1 MGNRVGFKMLN
12 STLNISRKWQSA
24 LEVQVS
30 RTTLSWKWP
39 LSPNASFEPS
49 ALLWKSQMHFSHL
62 HVMSTVFF
70 PPLVP
75 IKLGQQLITGEAAGS
90 KPMRRFMQI
99 ECVRPLD
106 ESFLPARKFELVD
119 PQWWYMWPYPNAWL
133 QDKVI
138 TLLLVCAACPLNT
151 CKHKV
156 CACTQKQW
164 ASFLHPSGI

>member
-1 MGNRVGFKMLN
+1 MGKRVGFKMLN

-30 RTTLSWKWP
+30 WTTLSWKWP
-39 LSPNASFEPS
+39 LSPNAIW
-49 ALLWKSQMHFSHL
+49 ALCSPLKVTNAFFPPAC
-62 HVMSTVFF
+62 HVDSLF

-75 IKLGQQLITGEAAGS
+75 IKLGQQLFTGEAAGS

-164 ASFLHPSGI
+164 ASFLDPSGI